1 MTDFK
6 KGGPLQ
12 NSNMFATNRLFVKN
26 KLFKKRKKKRA
37 PGVYNPK
44 AKFKYEDG
52 GQKDYIELDLSEED
66 VDKYVKGGYIV
77 EEVTDPSIAT
87 LNRFI
92 DGGSTDCPPGYK
104 WNGKKCVEDP
114 FLPGL
119 ISRMRQG
126 DRLNTPPPP
135 SSTRKVSSQPIPNS
149 FAANFPSAKE
159 IKKQKK
165 RNIELTKTFPEVT
178 ITGTRT
184 GHRPE
189 SFGEN
194 VAEFFD
200 LTGYLSWGDAK
211 NAYSDWQESG
221 MDLPTWRQA
230 ADMFG
235 AVPALGKFGKLKYLD
250 PSSIKTLY
258 KTIPWQQV
266 INIGDT
272 GEDIDSDNLNQK
284 RKGGS
289 TNDYIEIDI
298 PEEEIQKYIAQGYIV
313 EPVSKLK
320 KFIS

>member
-12 NSNMFATNRLFVKN
+12 NSNIFATNRLFVKN

-37 PGVYNPK
+37 PGVYNPT

-52 GQKDYIELDLSEED
+52 GEKDYIKLDLSEED
-66 VDKYVKGGYIV
+66 VQKYIDGGYIV
-77 EEVTDPSIAT
+77 EEVSDPSIPT

-92 DGGSTDCPPGYK
+92 DGGSTDCLPGYK

-114 FLPGL
+114 FMQGL
-119 ISRMRQG
+119 MSRMRQG
-126 DRLNTPPPP
+126 NQSKKPVP
-135 SSTRKVSSQPIPNS
+135 SLTRKGSKQPVNNS
-149 FAANFPSAKE
+149 FSNKALLNKE
-159 IKKQKK
+159 IKQK
-165 RNIELTKTFPEVT
+165 RNKDTVLQKTFPEVT
-178 ITGTRT
+178 ITGTKT
-184 GHRPE
+184 GHMPE

-200 LTGYLSWGDAK
+200 PTGYLSWGDAK

-298 PEEEIQKYIAQGYIV
+298 PEKEIQKYIDQGYIV